1 MTYEEAA
8 RTLSRYY
15 KHNFGPTVPPSNPP
29 LKTSLEMA
37 IDLLF
42 KRAAQEKA
50 VSYVQVTTAG
60 SINDISNQGENG
72 DIIKYTN
79 DEDKVGEESND

>member
-15 KHNFGPTVPPSNPP
+15 KHNFGPTVPPSNPS

-50 VSYVQVTTAG
+50 VSYRECTMDDPNDEEV
-60 SINDISNQGENG
+60 DISCLANG
-72 DIIKYTN
+72 C
-79 DEDKVGEESND
+79 

>member
-15 KHNFGPTVPPSNPP
+15 KHNFGPTVPPSNPS

-42 KRAAQEKA
+42 KRAAAEKA
-50 VSYVQVTTAG
+50 VNHREYAVVYSEENPDG
-60 SINDISNQGENG
+60 KLIDISDNAPMAE
-72 DIIKYTN
+72 
-79 DEDKVGEESND
+79 